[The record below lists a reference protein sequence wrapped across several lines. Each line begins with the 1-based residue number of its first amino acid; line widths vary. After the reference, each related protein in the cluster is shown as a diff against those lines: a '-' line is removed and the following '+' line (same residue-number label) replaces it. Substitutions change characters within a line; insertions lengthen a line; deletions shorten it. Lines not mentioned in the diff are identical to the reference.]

1 LPPPATTGGAGGA
14 GAGGSAA
21 DGGIAGAT
29 GADAGV
35 ADAGPTLPTVCDDDD
50 AGMPGVMDMADEDAG
65 PLGCIVVGDVKLQYR
80 AADTNAGDNQVKP
93 HFNLVNTGS
102 KSVALSELTIR
113 YWFADAG
120 TTPLMF
126 WCDYAQIGCA
136 SVRGAFTTSD
146 RPGGDHVLELSF
158 TSGMLAAG
166 AATGEIQARFNHE
179 DWALFAE
186 GDDYS
191 FDPSK
196 VSFTDWHKVTLYQRG
211 TLIWGLEP
219 Q

>member
-1 LPPPATTGGAGGA
+1 GSA
-14 GAGGSAA
+14 GAA
-21 DGGIAGAT
+21 
-29 GADAGV
+29 GADAGI
-35 ADAGPTLPTVCDDDD
+35 ADAGPTLPTVCADDD
-50 AGMPGVMDMADEDAG
+50 AGMPDVMDMADEDAG

-80 AADTNAGDNQVKP
+80 ASDTNAGDNQVKP

-102 KSVALSELTIR
+102 KSVDLSQLTIR

-120 TTPLMF
+120 PTPLVF
-126 WCDYAQIGCA
+126 WCDYAQIGCG

-146 RPGGDHVLELSF
+146 RPGGDHVLEVSF

-166 AATGEIQARFNHE
+166 AATGEIQTRFNHD

-186 GDDYS
+186 NDDYS

-196 VSFTDWHKVTLYQRG
+196 VSFADWHKVTLYQRG